1 MSDIFISWCDTL
13 FEGCMTISV
22 SKNVIVYVRRRS
34 YFFPFLN
41 WKIREK
47 LQFLPEGKN
56 LPIWSSWTYST
67 CIIHFL
73 LFFFNKRMMAY
84 MGKHFLKGFDRP
96 HKRWGCTKNFSNW
109 ILEPRF
115 KIFDGFTKTYAIL
128 TVFCGFQHYL
138 VPLGRKKLGCD

>member
-96 HKRWGCTKNFSNW
+96 HKRWGCAKRQNGGGQC
-109 ILEPRF
+109 RVGDF
-115 KIFDGFTKTYAIL
+115 KWRVRYKWKGELFLRSFFLNNDQWEGVT
-128 TVFCGFQHYL
+128 
-138 VPLGRKKLGCD
+138 